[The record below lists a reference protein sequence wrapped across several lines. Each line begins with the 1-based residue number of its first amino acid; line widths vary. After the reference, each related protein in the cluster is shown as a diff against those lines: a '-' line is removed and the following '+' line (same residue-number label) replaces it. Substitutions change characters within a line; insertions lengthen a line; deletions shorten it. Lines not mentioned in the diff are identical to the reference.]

1 MMKTLV
7 SRLLGASLMVLAGTA
22 AAQNITRLVVAFPP
36 GGPQD
41 FVARVMA
48 QKLGDVLHQQVL
60 VDNLP
65 GANGAIA
72 AIYVAR
78 AEPDGRTLWLTSVGP
93 AVINKFL
100 YQKLAYDMERDFTPV
115 SLLTNNSSLLVVQP
129 GNPAN
134 NAAEFVAQSKLAKV
148 PFAMASTGI
157 GSVPHLALEQL
168 RRNAGA
174 NVLHV
179 PYKGAAP
186 AITDLLG
193 GQVRA
198 MFGDEAGLISYVKG
212 GSLKALGLA
221 APQRSAAL
229 PDVPTLIEQGLPAID
244 SDNWFA
250 LYVSSKTPM
259 ATVKAI
265 NAAVRTT
272 LQDPSVH
279 NKLVASGSDP
289 APSSVEG
296 LAALM
301 KVDSAKWGKLVREA
315 NIKLED

>member
-1 MMKTLV
+1 MKTLI

-22 AAQNITRLVVAFPP
+22 AAQNVTRLVVAFPP

-48 QKLGDVLHQQVL
+48 QKLGDALHQQVL
-60 VDNLP
+60 VDNRP

-100 YQKLAYDMERDFTPV
+100 YQKLAYDMDRDFTPV
-115 SLLTNNSSLLVVQP
+115 SLLTNNSSLLVVQAS
-129 GNPAN
+129 NPIKT
-134 NAAEFVAQSKLAKV
+134 AAEFVAKSKQAKV

-157 GSVPHLALEQL
+157 GSVPHLAQEQF
-168 RRNAGA
+168 RRRAGA

-186 AITDLLG
+186 AISDLLG
-193 GQVRA
+193 GQVTS
-198 MFGDEAGLISYVKG
+198 MFGDEAGLISYVKAG
-212 GSLKALGLA
+212 TLKPLGIA

-229 PDVPTLIEQGLPAID
+229 PNVPTLIEQGLPPID

-272 LQDPSVH
+272 LQDPTVH
-279 NKLVASGSDP
+279 DKLVAFGSDP
-289 APSSVEG
+289 APSTVEE
-296 LAALM
+296 LVALM
-301 KVDSAKWGKLVREA
+301 KTDSAKWGKLVHDA
-315 NIKLED
+315 NIKLDD